1 MDSRKRAKDDPMMQQ
16 TPLTRRDMLKGA
28 GCGFGYLAL
37 AGMCGQ
43 MFGQHSSA
51 AAAVAAAYQNP
62 LAPRLPQFAAK
73 AKRVIFLFMQGGPSH
88 IDTFDYK
95 PRMAQATS
103 HGGRGNI
110 LPSPFKFNRYGQSG
124 LWISELFPHLGQHA
138 DDLCILN
145 GMHTDNPA
153 HPQAT
158 IALHTGSATFVRP
171 SVGAWVLYGL
181 GTQNQNL
188 PGFIT
193 INPVSGLGG
202 AQNYGSAFLPAT
214 YEGTKVDGN
223 GIPDITNRAL
233 SNAEQRKQL
242 DLVQTLN
249 RDFASRTGPNEQL
262 DGLIESFELGFRMQ
276 GTVPEVMDISNETPE
291 TLALYGIEG
300 SGGIGGT
307 YGKRRGPGGSS
318 FGRQCLMARRF
329 AESGVRFIEVTYP
342 GWDQHQQLKEKL
354 TANCGGTD
362 KAIAGL
368 ITDLKRRG
376 LFEDT
381 LIVWGGEFG
390 RTPTSQGNDGRNHNN
405 RGYSMWLA
413 GGGVK
418 GGMTYGHTDDI
429 GGEAVDGKIHTHDLH
444 ATVLALLGLD
454 HERLTY
460 KYAGRDFRLT
470 DVYGNVVKQIIA

>member
-1 MDSRKRAKDDPMMQQ
+1 MFQPRSMS
-16 TPLTRRDMLKGA
+16 RRDMLKGA

-37 AGMCGQ
+37 AGLCGEL
-43 MFGQHSSA
+43 FPAAHSA
-51 AAAVAAAYQNP
+51 AAMAVSQAYQSP
-62 LAPRLPQFAAK
+62 LLARAAQFPAK

-95 PRMAQATS
+95 PRMQRAGS
-103 HGGRGNI
+103 HGARGNI
-110 LPSPFKFNRYGQSG
+110 LPSPFKFNQYGKSG

-145 GMHTDNPA
+145 GMHSDNPA

-158 IALHTGSATFVRP
+158 IALHTGSSTFVRP
-171 SVGAWVLYGL
+171 SVGSWVLYGL
-181 GTQNQNL
+181 GTENQNL

-214 YEGTKVDGN
+214 FQGTKVDDA
-223 GIPDITNRAL
+223 GIPDLKNRMATT
-233 SNAEQRKQL
+233 AQQRKQL
-242 DLVQTLN
+242 DLVQSLN
-249 RDFASRTGPNEQL
+249 HDYAGRTGPNEQI

-276 GTVPEVMDISNETPE
+276 GTVPDVMDISNETRE
-291 TLALYGIEG
+291 TLELYGITGAG
-300 SGGIGGT
+300 SMGGT
-307 YGKRRGPGGSS
+307 GGKRRGEGANS

-329 AESGVRFIEVTYP
+329 AEAGVRFIEVTYP
-342 GWDQHQQLKEKL
+342 GWDQHRQLKEKL
-354 TANCGGTD
+354 TENANGTD

-376 LFEDT
+376 MFDET

-390 RTPTSQGNDGRNHNN
+390 RTPTSQGDDGRNHNN

-413 GGGVK
+413 GGGVQ
-418 GGMTYGHTDDI
+418 GGITYGHTDDI
-429 GGEAVDGKIHTHDLH
+429 GGEAVEGKVHTHDLH
-444 ATVLALLGLD
+444 ATILALLGLN
-454 HERLTY
+454 HEKLTY
-460 KYAGRDFRLT
+460 RYAGRDFRLT

>member
-1 MDSRKRAKDDPMMQQ
+1 MLQPNSM
-16 TPLTRRDMLKGA
+16 TRRDMLKGA

-37 AGMCGQ
+37 AGMCGE
-43 MFGQHSSA
+43 MFPAHSA
-51 AAAVAAAYQNP
+51 AATALAQAYQSP
-62 LAPRLPQFAAK
+62 LVARASQFEAK

-95 PRMAQATS
+95 PRMQRGGS
-103 HGGRGNI
+103 HGGKGNI
-110 LPSPFKFNRYGQSG
+110 LPSPFRFNQYGKGG
-124 LWISELFPHLGQHA
+124 LWISELFPHIGKHA
-138 DDLCILN
+138 DDMCIIN

-171 SVGAWVLYGL
+171 SVGSWVLYGL
-181 GTQNQNL
+181 GTENQNL

-214 YEGTKVDGN
+214 FEGTKVDEN
-223 GIPDITNRAL
+223 GIPDIRTRVT
-233 SNAEQRKQL
+233 STQQRKQL
-242 DLVQTLN
+242 DLVQSLN
-249 RDFASRTGPNEQL
+249 REYAGRTGPNEQL

-276 GTVPEVMDISNETPE
+276 GTVPDVMDISSESAE
-291 TLALYGIEG
+291 TLELYGIAG
-300 SGGIGGT
+300 SSNGMGGGRL
-307 YGKRRGPGGSS
+307 GKRRGEGGSA
-318 FGRQCLMARRF
+318 FGHQCLMARRF
-329 AESGVRFIEVTYP
+329 AEAGVRFIEVTYP
-342 GWDQHQQLKEKL
+342 GWDQHRDLKEKL
-354 TANCGGTD
+354 TENCGGTD

-376 LFEDT
+376 MFEDT

-390 RTPTSQGNDGRNHNN
+390 RTPTSQGVDGRNHNN
-405 RGYSMWLA
+405 RGYSMWMA

-418 GGMTYGHTDDI
+418 GGITYGHTDDI
-429 GGEAVDGKIHTHDLH
+429 GGEAVEGKVHTHDLH
-444 ATVLALLGLD
+444 ATVLALLGLN
-454 HERLTY
+454 HEALTY

>member
-1 MDSRKRAKDDPMMQQ
+1 MLQPHSIS
-16 TPLTRRDMLKGA
+16 RRDMLKGA
-28 GCGFGYLAL
+28 GCGFGYMAL
-37 AGMCGQ
+37 AGMCGEL
-43 MFGQHSSA
+43 FPAHSSA
-51 AAAVAAAYQNP
+51 AAAISQAYQSP
-62 LAPRLPQFAAK
+62 LLAKSAQFPAK

-95 PRMAQATS
+95 PRMQRGGS
-103 HGGRGNI
+103 HGRRGNI
-110 LPSPFKFNRYGQSG
+110 LPSPFKFNRCGRSG
-124 LWISELFPHLGQHA
+124 LWISELFPNLGQQHA

-158 IALHTGSATFVRP
+158 IALHTGSSTFVRP
-171 SVGAWVLYGL
+171 SVGSWVLYGL
-181 GTQNQNL
+181 GTENQNL

-214 YEGTKVDGN
+214 FEGTKVDDS
-223 GIPDITNRAL
+223 GIPDLRNRMATT
-233 SNAEQRKQL
+233 AQQRKQL
-242 DLVQTLN
+242 DLVQSLN
-249 RDFASRTGPNEQL
+249 HDYAGRAGPNEQL

-276 GTVPEVMDISNETPE
+276 GTVPDVMDISNETPE
-291 TLALYGIEG
+291 TLKLYGIRGAG
-300 SGGIGGT
+300 SMGGT
-307 YGKRRGPGGSS
+307 GGKRRGAGGNS

-329 AESGVRFIEVTYP
+329 AEAGVRFIEVTYP
-342 GWDQHQQLKEKL
+342 GWDQHRQLKEKL
-354 TANCGGTD
+354 TENANATD

-368 ITDLKRRG
+368 MTDLKRRG
-376 LFEDT
+376 LFDDT

-390 RTPTSQGNDGRNHNN
+390 RTPTSQGDDGRNHNN

-413 GGGVK
+413 GGGVR
-418 GGMTYGHTDDI
+418 GGITYGHTDDI
-429 GGEAVDGKIHTHDLH
+429 GGEAVEGKVHTHDLH
-444 ATVLALLGLD
+444 ATILALLGLN
-454 HERLTY
+454 HEKLTY

>member
-1 MDSRKRAKDDPMMQQ
+1 MFQPTNMSRRE
-16 TPLTRRDMLKGA
+16 MLKGA
-28 GCGFGYLAL
+28 GCGFGYVAL
-37 AGMCGQ
+37 AGMCGSLFQ
-43 MFGQHSSA
+43 SHSAA
-51 AAAVAAAYQNP
+51 AAAVAQAYQSP
-62 LAPRLPQFAAK
+62 VAPKPSQFAAK

-88 IDTFDYK
+88 IDTFDHK
-95 PRMAQATS
+95 PKMSQIAHA
-103 HGGRGNI
+103 GGKGKI

-124 LWISELFPHLGQHA
+124 QWISELFPYVGKHA
-138 DDLCILN
+138 DDMCIIN

-214 YEGTKVDGN
+214 YEGTRLDQN
-223 GIPDITNRAL
+223 GIPDLRNRVL
-233 SNAEQRKQL
+233 TTAEQRKQL
-242 DLVQTLN
+242 DLVQSMN
-249 RDFASRTGPNEQL
+249 HDFAGRVGPNEQL

-276 GTVPEVMDISNETPE
+276 GTVPDVMDISNESPA
-291 TLALYGIEG
+291 TLDLYGISG
-300 SGGIGGT
+300 SGGMGGVT
-307 YGKRRGPGGSS
+307 ARKKKGEGGNA

-329 AESGVRFIEVTYP
+329 AEAGVRFIEVTYP
-342 GWDQHQQLKEKL
+342 GWDQHRDLKEKL
-354 TANCGGTD
+354 TANCGAID

-368 ITDLKRRG
+368 ITDLKQRG
-376 LFEDT
+376 MFDET

-390 RTPTSQGNDGRNHNN
+390 RTPTSQGDDGRNHNN
-405 RGYSMWLA
+405 RGYSMWMA

-418 GGMTYGHTDDI
+418 GGLTWGHTDDI
-429 GGEAVDGKIHTHDLH
+429 GGEAVEGKVHTHDLH
-444 ATVLALLGLD
+444 ATILALLGLD

>member
-1 MDSRKRAKDDPMMQQ
+1 MLQPN
-16 TPLTRRDMLKGA
+16 PITRRNMLKGA

-37 AGMCGQ
+37 AGMCGEL
-43 MFGQHSSA
+43 FPAHSSA
-51 AAAVAAAYQNP
+51 ASAVSQAYQSP
-62 LAPRLPQFAAK
+62 LIAKAAQFPAK

-95 PRMAQATS
+95 PKMQQMAS
-103 HGGRGNI
+103 RGGGKGAL
-110 LPSPFKFNRYGQSG
+110 LPSPFKFSQFGKSGQ
-124 LWISELFPHLGQHA
+124 WISELFPNVGQHA

-171 SVGAWVLYGL
+171 SVGSWILYGL

-188 PGFIT
+188 PGFVT
-193 INPVSGLGG
+193 INPVAGLGG

-214 YEGTKVDGN
+214 FEGTKVDDA
-223 GIPDITNRAL
+223 GIPDIRNRVATT
-233 SNAEQRKQL
+233 AQQRKQL
-242 DLVQTLN
+242 DLVQDLN
-249 RDFASRTGPNEQL
+249 HNFAARTGPNEQI

-276 GTVPEVMDISNETPE
+276 GTVPDVMDISNETPE
-291 TLALYGIEG
+291 TLALYGI
-300 SGGIGGT
+300 SSAGGGMGGG
-307 YGKRRGPGGSS
+307 YGGKKRGGGANS
-318 FGRQCLMARRF
+318 FGHQCLMARRF
-329 AESGVRFIEVTYP
+329 AEAGVRFIEVTYP
-342 GWDQHQQLKEKL
+342 GWDQHNQLKEKL
-354 TANCGGTD
+354 TQNCGGTD

-390 RTPTSQGNDGRNHNN
+390 RTPASQNTDGRNHNN

-418 GGMTYGHTDDI
+418 GGTTYGHTDDI
-429 GGEAVDGKIHTHDLH
+429 GGEAVDGKVHTHDLH
-444 ATVLALLGLD
+444 ATILALLGLD

-460 KYAGRDFRLT
+460 RYAGRDFRLT
-470 DVYGNVVKQIIA
+470 DVYGNVVKPIIA

>member
-1 MDSRKRAKDDPMMQQ
+1 
-16 TPLTRRDMLKGA
+16 MLKGA

-43 MFGQHSSA
+43 MFPSHSSA
-51 AAAVAAAYQNP
+51 AAAVAQAYQSP
-62 LAPRLPQFAAK
+62 LAPRFPQFPAK

-95 PRMAQATS
+95 PKMKQAIS
-103 HGGRGNI
+103 HGGKGNI
-110 LPSPFKFNRYGQSG
+110 LPSPFKFTRQGQSG
-124 LWISELFPHLGQHA
+124 LWMSELYPNLGKHA

-214 YEGTKVDGN
+214 FEGTRVDDG
-223 GIPDITNRAL
+223 GIPDLRNRSL
-233 SNAEQRKQL
+233 TTAEQRKQL
-242 DLVQTLN
+242 DLVQSMN
-249 RDFASRTGPNEQL
+249 HDFAGRTGPNEQL

-276 GTVPEVMDISNETPE
+276 GTVPEVMDFSNESPQ
-291 TLALYGIEG
+291 TLELYGI
-300 SGGIGGT
+300 SGTGGGLGGAGGRKRGIGGN
-307 YGKRRGPGGSS
+307 S

-329 AESGVRFIEVTYP
+329 AEAGVRFIEVTYP
-342 GWDQHQQLKEKL
+342 GWDQHRDLKAKL
-354 TANCGGTD
+354 TENCGGTD

-368 ITDLKRRG
+368 ITDLKQRG
-376 LFEDT
+376 MFDDT

-390 RTPTSQGNDGRNHNN
+390 RTPTSQGDDGRNHNN

-429 GGEAVDGKIHTHDLH
+429 GGEAVDGKVHTHDLH
-444 ATVLALLGLD
+444 ATILSLLGLD

>member
-1 MDSRKRAKDDPMMQQ
+1 MNQPTAM
-16 TPLTRRDMLKGA
+16 TRRDMLKGA

-37 AGMCGQ
+37 AGMCGEL
-43 MFGQHSSA
+43 FPANSNA
-51 AAAVAAAYQNP
+51 AAAIAQAYQSP
-62 LAPRLPQFAAK
+62 LMARAAQFPAK

-95 PRMAQATS
+95 PRMQAGES
-103 HGGRGNI
+103 HGMRGNI
-110 LPSPFKFNRYGQSG
+110 LPSPFKFSQYGRSG

-158 IALHTGSATFVRP
+158 IALHTGSSTFVRP
-171 SVGAWVLYGL
+171 SVGSWVLYGL
-181 GTQNQNL
+181 GTENQNL

-193 INPVSGLGG
+193 INPVAGLGG

-214 YEGTKVDGN
+214 FEGTRVDQN
-223 GIPDITNRAL
+223 GIPDLRNRTTIAQ
-233 SNAEQRKQL
+233 QRKQL
-242 DLVQTLN
+242 DFVQSLN
-249 RDFASRTGPNEQL
+249 KDFAGRTGPNEQL

-276 GTVPEVMDISNETPE
+276 GTVPDVMDITGESRD
-291 TLALYGIEG
+291 TLELYGISE
-300 SGGIGGT
+300 SGGGTGGGR
-307 YGKRRGPGGSS
+307 YGMRRKGEGGNA
-318 FGRQCLMARRF
+318 FGHQCLMARRF
-329 AESGVRFIEVTYP
+329 AEAGVRFIEVTYP
-342 GWDQHQQLKEKL
+342 GWDQHRDLKQKL
-354 TANCGGTD
+354 AENAAGTD
-362 KAIAGL
+362 KAISGL

-376 LFEDT
+376 LFDDT

-405 RGYSMWLA
+405 RGYSMWMA

-418 GGMTYGHTDDI
+418 GGVTHGHTDDI
-429 GGEAVDGKIHTHDLH
+429 GGEAVDGKVHTHDLH
-444 ATVLALLGLD
+444 ATILALLGIN
-454 HERLTY
+454 HEALTY

-470 DVYGNVVKQIIA
+470 DVSGTVVKQIIA